1 MPPPTLAIVAQV
13 FGVELIEI
21 HRRAGWWVAGY
32 LGVIGL
38 IGVMLA
44 IARREPAGWFFTL
57 FGVGVVAIIAQV
69 GMGLYAFSV
78 EDRQPGNIHVFYGVV
93 AMFTLAFAY
102 IYRAQLSR
110 RAALSYGL
118 LALFLMGI
126 GFRAIGSI
134 GRSFGG

>member
-1 MPPPTLAIVAQV
+1 M
-13 FGVELIEI
+13 
-21 HRRAGWWVAGY
+21 AGY
-32 LGVIGL
+32 LGLVGL
-38 IGVMLA
+38 VGIVLA
-44 IARREPAGWFFTL
+44 IARREPQRWFFTL
-57 FGVGVVAIIAQV
+57 FGVGVVAILAQV

-118 LALFLMGI
+118 LALFLMGL
-126 GFRAIGSI
+126 GLRAIGSI
-134 GRSFGG
+134 GRSFG